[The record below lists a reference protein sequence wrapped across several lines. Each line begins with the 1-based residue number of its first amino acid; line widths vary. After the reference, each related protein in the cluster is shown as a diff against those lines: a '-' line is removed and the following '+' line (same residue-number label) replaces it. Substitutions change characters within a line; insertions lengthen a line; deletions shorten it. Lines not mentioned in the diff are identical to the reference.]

1 MLTNAM
7 NTPEMKEKFAQQ
19 GLFPDGRCGDKFGGF
34 LRDITADYE
43 RITTA
48 AGIKPN

>member
-1 MLTNAM
+1 MSP
-7 NTPEMKEKFAQQ
+7 PEMKAKFDQQ
-19 GLFPDGRCGDKFGGF
+19 GMVPDGACGAKFGTF

-48 AGIKPN
+48 AGIKAN